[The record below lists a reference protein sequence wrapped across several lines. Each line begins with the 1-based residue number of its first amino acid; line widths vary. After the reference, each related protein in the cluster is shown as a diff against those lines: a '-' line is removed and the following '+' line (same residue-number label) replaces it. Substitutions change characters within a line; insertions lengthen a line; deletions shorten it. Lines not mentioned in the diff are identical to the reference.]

1 MTLLDLTRTAAVPPA
16 AQGDEPNTASRGA
29 EPDRTAAPGTAATGT
44 ALTSTASTGA
54 ASTALASTE
63 PASTGTALT
72 RPALARTAP
81 ARTAQARTAPT
92 LRHERTLLRSGA
104 LLVAGMDEVGRGA
117 LAGPVSVGVV
127 VVDARTRACPPGV
140 TDSKLLSPAAR
151 SALVPALR
159 RWGIARA
166 VGHASARE
174 IDAIG
179 IIAALRL
186 AGSRA
191 LRTVADEVGP
201 VDAVVLDGSHNWLTP
216 PAQGALFEDET
227 EADHEAREH
236 RAAADDEIG
245 ALGFVPRVR
254 MMVKADRT
262 CASVAAASVLA
273 KCERDETM
281 TNLASEHPLYGWHA
295 NKGYGSSD
303 HVAALRLHGPSP
315 LHRVSWRLPL
325 DECAAGG

>member
-1 MTLLDLTRTAAVPPA
+1 MTLLDVPGAAPSPQPDGARPSDGPGGPGAVDALDAGRSPTTRPTTPRASSTRTA
-16 AQGDEPNTASRGA
+16 N
-29 EPDRTAAPGTAATGT
+29 
-44 ALTSTASTGA
+44 
-54 ASTALASTE
+54 
-63 PASTGTALT
+63 
-72 RPALARTAP
+72 RPVT
-81 ARTAQARTAPT
+81 RTAPT
-92 LRHERTLLRSGA
+92 LRHERTLLRAGA
-104 LLVAGMDEVGRGA
+104 VLVAGMDEVGRGA

-127 VVDARTRACPPGV
+127 VVDARTRPCPPGV
-140 TDSKLLSPAAR
+140 TDSKLLTPAAR

-159 RWGIARA
+159 RWGVARA
-166 VGHASARE
+166 VGHASAQE

-191 LRTVADEVGP
+191 LRHVAQEVGP
-201 VDAVVLDGSHNWLTP
+201 VDSVVLDGSHDWLTR
-216 PAQGALFEDET
+216 PAQGVLLDV
-227 EADHEAREH
+227 EAPDDATAAAS
-236 RAAADDEIG
+236 RAAADEEVD
-245 ALGFVPRVR
+245 ALGFAPRVR

-281 TNLASEHPLYGWHA
+281 TRLAGAHPLYGWES

-303 HVAALRLHGPSP
+303 HVAALRRHGPSP

>member
-1 MTLLDLTRTAAVPPA
+1 MTLLDLTGAGAGAAPADAAPARTAPDGAPA
-16 AQGDEPNTASRGA
+16 G
-29 EPDRTAAPGTAATGT
+29 
-44 ALTSTASTGA
+44 
-54 ASTALASTE
+54 
-63 PASTGTALT
+63 
-72 RPALARTAP
+72 TAP
-81 ARTAQARTAPT
+81 ARTTPARTPAGRTVPTRTSAGRPAPS
-92 LRHERTLLRSGA
+92 LRHERVLLRSGA

-159 RWGIARA
+159 RWGTARA
-166 VGHASARE
+166 VGHASAQE

-191 LRTVADEVGP
+191 LRVVAQEVGP
-201 VDAVVLDGSHNWLTP
+201 VDAVVLDGSHDWLTP
-216 PAQGALFEDET
+216 PAQGALFDAET
-227 EADHEAREH
+227 GDDREAAER
-236 RAAADDEIG
+236 RAAADDEVG

-273 KCERDETM
+273 KCERDEAM
-281 TNLASEHPLYGWHA
+281 TLLAREHPLYGWDA

-303 HVAALRLHGPSP
+303 HVAALRRHGPSP